1 VGLLYEWFKWLLKV
15 LEDSSTGGFLLDY
28 GDIIIIAVVVT
39 VAIYGAYRRIT
50 RKRRSMMVAREEK
63 AKQSLQKIAE
73 PLAIPEGLKTYDLLV
88 SPKHFNEVKN
98 LLVSKEVQPAVHI
111 DKEGIHFVFETEK
124 KWHCDVMVEAGLL
137 LDFELTVKEGSV
149 FTDLSVEGE
158 GLSST
163 FPPLPEFPVVS
174 SEKPLT
180 ENTPSTEK
188 KKKKKKKTDGKVVS
202 IRFTEVFPPD
212 WTDDDVKKQIAYR
225 FKDLLASLKDATV
238 EVQEK

>member
-1 VGLLYEWFKWLLKV
+1 M
-15 LEDSSTGGFLLDY
+15 S
-28 GDIIIIAVVVT
+28 A
-39 VAIYGAYRRIT
+39 
-50 RKRRSMMVAREEK
+50 
-63 AKQSLQKIAE
+63 
-73 PLAIPEGLKTYDLLV
+73 
-88 SPKHFNEVKN
+88 
-98 LLVSKEVQPAVHI
+98 
-111 DKEGIHFVFETEK
+111 
-124 KWHCDVMVEAGLL
+124 
-137 LDFELTVKEGSV
+137 
-149 FTDLSVEGE
+149 
-158 GLSST
+158 T